1 MTILNAKHQETG
13 MSETATLEQV
23 LADWRGDAQVLRRQG
38 HTREAE
44 QIERFAED
52 VGKSAHEYLTWL
64 REDEA
69 ILRSARS
76 RPWLRSQFPIWLE
89 AGHARREGRARFYR
103 MLIVP
108 RRPNVS
114 AAREA
119 GRRAGLE
126 GRVA

>member
-1 MTILNAKHQETG
+1 VSKA
-13 MSETATLEQV
+13 
-23 LADWRGDAQVLRRQG
+23 
-38 HTREAE
+38 
-44 QIERFAED
+44 
-52 VGKSAHEYLTWL
+52 AHEYLTWL

-89 AGHARREGRARFYR
+89 GGHARREGRARFYR

-114 AAREA
+114 AARES